1 MNLLLFVLISIKC
14 RNFNIVY
21 RVSISLKVFGL
32 KYAEDFD
39 LNPIIPVVS
48 SNVPFHSFVMG

>member
-32 KYAEDFD
+32 KYTEDFD